1 MWISFLHLFSTEIT
15 MVSIQVKVMLVSKY
29 FAFIIRT
36 MYFSLQK
43 GELLDDIV
51 YVYDIGQ

>member
-1 MWISFLHLFSTEIT
+1 